1 MFKFKYSFLDLE
13 KALHDRLSNHLS
25 TTQLWLDMD
34 LQGHGFPGSVIANV
48 STALES

>member
-1 MFKFKYSFLDLE
+1 MEVGLLE
-13 KALHDRLSNHLS
+13 AKAKESWLWPPNHLN